1 MLNIDDENNIYLTRG
16 DTAYF
21 DVLLTDE
28 EGVAYQMGVDE
39 IIVFSVRRIS
49 GKGEVLITKTSDSP
63 SFELTTNDTKLLSFG
78 KYKYDIFLYNST
90 NEKLD
95 TFIADKIFE
104 LGEEVHD
111 FE

>member
-28 EGVAYQMGVDE
+28 EGVAYQMSADE
-39 IIVFSVRRIS
+39 VIIFSLRRIP

-63 SFELTTNDTKLLSFG
+63 EFALTTDDTKALSFG

-90 NEKLD
+90 NDKLD